1 MKNIVS
7 YILFQSFIFRLTD
20 SKIDIYL
27 VAYAV
32 KRIKSI
38 LTIVTV
44 SIGTSIVTSEVLLKA
59 KSILYNPSLKFTVV
73 GTDNFTSV
81 LIPKSVPFLARLA
94 IPCSR
99 LIFDAMLN
107 SAKHTFSIPD
117 VLGLFADNFDLL
129 SAYSI
134 SCGKKSL
141 RTIVAS
147 SVQIIDFALSNLF
160 VAVSFK

>member
-1 MKNIVS
+1 M
-7 YILFQSFIFRLTD
+7 
-20 SKIDIYL
+20 
-27 VAYAV
+27 
-32 KRIKSI
+32 
-38 LTIVTV
+38 
-44 SIGTSIVTSEVLLKA
+44 SIVTSDVLHKA
-59 KSILYNPSLKFTVV
+59 KSIFYNPSLKFTVV

-94 IPCSR
+94 IPCNW
-99 LIFDAMLN
+99 LIFDAMWN

-117 VLGLFADNFDLL
+117 VLGLFAENFDLL

-147 SVQIIDFALSNLF
+147 SVQIIDFALRN
-160 VAVSFK
+160 